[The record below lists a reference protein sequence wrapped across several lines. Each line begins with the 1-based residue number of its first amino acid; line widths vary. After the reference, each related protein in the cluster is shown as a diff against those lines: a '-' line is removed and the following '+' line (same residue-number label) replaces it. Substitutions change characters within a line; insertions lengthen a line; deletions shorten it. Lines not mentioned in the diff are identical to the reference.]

1 MPASRGFLDRFRASG
16 TPGAAAG
23 AGVPAD
29 RVAERNVELAPVFEQ
44 LSDTEAEARRIRS
57 EAADAAATRRDSAA
71 EESRRLVSTARRDA
85 ESVRR
90 DAASRIAAR
99 AERETAATLQAAQAD
114 AAAIRAHVE
123 STLPSYTDRVVALV
137 LDRLDLRVEQPG
149 SPSDPRPV
157 SSP

>member
-137 LDRLDLRVEQPG
+137 LDRLDLRVDQPG
-149 SPSDPRPV
+149 LRSDPRPG